1 MENYIKLLETNN
13 GEFISAS
20 ALEVTSIPKIS
31 ILKDDY
37 APTDDIENEIKL
49 GLGNLIS
56 EIYQSY
62 KSFSATNNSAEISL
76 ELLWMTEPVINQPYK
91 AKIRIFVISRAIN
104 NSENSSNEMVYRVLS
119 SCEAALKLHKYGTQ
133 RTSISTLENATK
145 QIETN
150 AVHALVKDEHL
161 EVMQNEMLPA

>member
-1 MENYIKLLETNN
+1 MKNYIKLLETNN

-91 AKIRIFVISRAIN
+91 AQIRIFIISRAIN
-104 NSENSSNEMVYRVLS
+104 NSEIV
-119 SCEAALKLHKYGTQ
+119 
-133 RTSISTLENATK
+133 ATK
-145 QIETN
+145 W
-150 AVHALVKDEHL
+150 
-161 EVMQNEMLPA
+161 

>member
-49 GLGNLIS
+49 GLGNLTA
-56 EIYQSY
+56 
-62 KSFSATNNSAEISL
+62 SFF
-76 ELLWMTEPVINQPYK
+76 
-91 AKIRIFVISRAIN
+91 RF
-104 NSENSSNEMVYRVLS
+104 LS
-119 SCEAALKLHKYGTQ
+119 C
-133 RTSISTLENATK
+133 
-145 QIETN
+145 
-150 AVHALVKDEHL
+150 
-161 EVMQNEMLPA
+161 